1 MTIRDQ
7 FDRLVAAYIGAV
19 EAGDA
24 EAVARLYTEDAFL
37 INPGHL
43 PIRGRRAI
51 EDDYRENLGDGYR
64 LTVNVLDF
72 QDQGELA
79 HAVGTYET
87 EYGNGNWLEVLQRQ
101 SDGSLLLH
109 RVCTNSH

>member
-7 FDRLVAAYIGAV
+7 FDRFVAAYIGAV

-24 EAVARLYTEDAFL
+24 EAVARLYTEDALL

-43 PIRGRRAI
+43 PISGRRAI
-51 EDDYRENLGDGYR
+51 EADYRANLGDGYK

-72 QDQGELA
+72 QEQDEL
-79 HAVGTYET
+79 
-87 EYGNGNWLEVLQRQ
+87 L
-101 SDGSLLLH
+101 SLA
-109 RVCTNSH
+109 